1 MAALTAGRKVPTRK
15 PNPYDMGLEV
25 SYTVAAS
32 TTIYEGSFVRIDVGG
47 DIVPCDGTDSQT
59 LFFVGMALET
69 VDNSGGSD
77 GDLSCKVL
85 VGGVIEHTIG
95 SETLADI
102 GKYVYTTD
110 DQTLVVNSADNELVG
125 TVIGMSNEGA
135 AIFIVKLEWPGM
147 TDAARLTS

>member
-1 MAALTAGRKVPTRK
+1 MSALTAGRKVVTRK
-15 PNPYDMGLEV
+15 PNPYDHGIEV

-32 TTIYEGSFVRIDVGG
+32 TTIFEGSFVRIDAGG

-59 LFFVGMALET
+59 LFFVGLALET
-69 VDNSGGSD
+69 VNNSGGAD

-85 VGGVIEHTIG
+85 VGGIIETTIG

-110 DQTLVVNSADNELVG
+110 DQTLAVNSADNELVG
-125 TVIGMSNEGA
+125 TVIGMSNEGTSS
-135 AIFIVKLEWPGM
+135 FLVKLEWPGM